1 MKFYVIR
8 SIFIHSKVVVVV
20 AVCISCVIFIWIIPA
35 QVPVIDSYH
44 FGPIYEELRIYVW
57 LKTTKHTV
65 VLIKKFSESMLGHFP
80 QKGFT
85 IDWFHEMLLFSNH
98 QKHFT
103 KLFKHEVSHKYWDLL
118 NILYLS
124 FEFLDLVK
132 GRSKGNWT
140 LFKNI

>member
-44 FGPIYEELRIYVW
+44 FGPIRGITDLYLLENYKTHNGFDKEILRINAGTLSSKRLY
-57 LKTTKHTV
+57 H
-65 VLIKKFSESMLGHFP
+65 
-80 QKGFT
+80 
-85 IDWFHEMLLFSNH
+85 WFHEMLLFSNH

-124 FEFLDLVK
+124 FELLDLVK
-132 GRSKGNWT
+132 GRSKGIWS